1 MLPFDHK
8 NGSAAARLI
17 AVLAIAGVLSTSA
30 LTALAAVIDEAPD
43 APAVLLEEGEA
54 LDAEETPAEET
65 ATPVEE
71 ADSSEGE
78 AVPAEETEAPE
89 EAPDADSP
97 DAPTE
102 EEEPAAPAEPEPS
115 EETPEGEGAE
125 SVPEE
130 GIPAQPPVPT
140 VSAEA
145 VPVPPEELPED
156 LAPLFIQIS
165 PALIEAAAE
174 EFQTLTP
181 EQTERYKSLWAEN
194 RSVYV
199 TMPQMIA
206 NYKEIGGLS
215 YQAMLIMYMANAY
228 DCLNYVNAHYAGDP
242 TNLEELNELFA
253 VCYNLGSTLI
263 LRQESDLSTVFEA
276 YMKGID
282 KLNRIKEREHLTAEG
297 EEQLSEL
304 FCAYGEESSIVDAE
318 IFFERMEV
326 IAEQGATGEL

>member
-8 NGSAAARLI
+8 NCSAAARLI

-54 LDAEETPAEET
+54 PDVEEAPTEET
-65 ATPVEE
+65 ATPGEE

-102 EEEPAAPAEPEPS
+102 EDEPEAPADETS
-115 EETPEGEGAE
+115 EETAEEAPEGEGAE

-130 GIPAQPPVPT
+130 GISAQPPVPT

-181 EQTERYKSLWAEN
+181 EQTEQITEIWTANNFLFSPPAEMLD
-194 RSVYV
+194 VY
-199 TMPQMIA
+199 A
-206 NYKEIGGLS
+206 GIGDLS
-215 YQAMLIMYMANAY
+215 NEAAFLIYLANASA
-228 DCLNYVNAHYAGDP
+228 CVAYVDAHYAGEASYLAAFEAAFAQSMTEYETLRTEDLSEDEVRVA
-242 TNLEELNELFA
+242 LEEIVARSYAGMTAAGDAEA
-253 VCYNLGSTLI
+253 KETDTHWIATL
-263 LRQESDLSTVFEA
+263 VF
-276 YMKGID
+276 
-282 KLNRIKEREHLTAEG
+282 
-297 EEQLSEL
+297 S
-304 FCAYGEESSIVDAE
+304 YGETQGAVDAE
-318 IFFERMEV
+318 AFFAAV
-326 IAEQGATGEL
+326 TQ

>member
-43 APAVLLEEGEA
+43 ALAVLLEEGEA
-54 LDAEETPAEET
+54 LDVEEAPAEET

-102 EEEPAAPAEPEPS
+102 EEEPEAPADETS
-115 EETPEGEGAE
+115 EETAEEAPEGEGAE

-130 GIPAQPPVPT
+130 GISAQPPVPT

-194 RSVYV
+194 RFVYA
-199 TMPQMIA
+199 TMPEMMA
-206 NYKEIGGLS
+206 AYEEIGGLS
-215 YQAMLIMYMANAY
+215 PQALFVMYLANARG
-228 DCLNYVNAHYAGDP
+228 CLDYTNAHYAGDSAYLAGLNALCDVYYDLAA
-242 TNLEELNELFA
+242 TVDVGREEDLA
-253 VCYNLGSTLI
+253 VMFT
-263 LRQESDLSTVFEA
+263 A
-276 YMKGID
+276 Y
-282 KLNRIKEREHLTAEG
+282 AEG
-297 EEQLSEL
+297 ISGLND
-304 FCAYGEESSIVDAE
+304 IKDAE
-318 IFFERMEV
+318 S
-326 IAEQGATGEL
+326 AATGEEERFSEIFRAYGGEASAADAEAFFAAVTQ

>member
-43 APAVLLEEGEA
+43 ALAVLLEEGEA
-54 LDAEETPAEET
+54 PDVEEAPTEET
-65 ATPVEE
+65 ATPGEE

-102 EEEPAAPAEPEPS
+102 EEETPALAEPEPS

-181 EQTERYKSLWAEN
+181 EQTEQYKALWAEN
-194 RSVYV
+194 RFVYA
-199 TMPQMIA
+199 TMPEMMA
-206 NYKEIGGLS
+206 AYEEIGGLS
-215 YQAMLIMYMANAY
+215 PQALFVMYLANARG
-228 DCLNYVNAHYAGDP
+228 CLDYTNAHYAGDSAYLAGLNALCDVYYDLAA
-242 TNLEELNELFA
+242 TVDVGREEDLAVMFA
-253 VCYNLGSTLI
+253 
-263 LRQESDLSTVFEA
+263 A
-276 YMKGID
+276 Y
-282 KLNRIKEREHLTAEG
+282 AEG
-297 EEQLSEL
+297 ISGLND
-304 FCAYGEESSIVDAE
+304 IKDAE
-318 IFFERMEV
+318 S
-326 IAEQGATGEL
+326 AATGEEERFSEIFRAYGGEASAADAEAFFAAVTQ